1 MAEPSE
7 RVYVTGLPEGL
18 DDAKVKAIFEA
29 YGTLKDCK
37 SLAGK
42 RAAILNFAT
51 MDEAKWVV
59 DNLDGNMPEGI
70 TTPVKVEYSWS
81 RTGPGGKGG
90 APGGAPGGPWGG
102 QQSRPGP
109 YGACGGGGKGGEGG
123 ARGSVQML
131 KRNLISMGVLPGT
144 KAGKG
149 AKLDDSCQ
157 LYIKGLPADC
167 SDRDLADIFS
177 PFGAIPP
184 RGIKAMLDGEGQC
197 TGVGFVDYMEAEC
210 AAAAVKAINGAMC
223 SDGTS
228 LRVCVKNSTKKGSG
242 GGK

>member
-1 MAEPSE
+1 
-7 RVYVTGLPEGL
+7 
-18 DDAKVKAIFEA
+18 
-29 YGTLKDCK
+29 
-37 SLAGK
+37 
-42 RAAILNFAT
+42 

-59 DNLDGNMPEGI
+59 ENLDGNMPEGI
-70 TTPVKVEYSWS
+70 TSPVKCEYAWGQ
-81 RTGPGGKGG
+81 RGGKGG
-90 APGGAPGGPWGG
+90 APAGPGGPWG
-102 QQSRPGP
+102 QQNRSSP
-109 YGACGGGGKGGEGG
+109 YGGCGGKGGEGG

-131 KRNLISMGVLPGT
+131 KRNLISMGILPGS
-144 KAGKG
+144 KGGKG
-149 AKLDDSCQ
+149 TKTDDSCQ
-157 LYIKGLPADC
+157 LYIKGLPADT

-197 TGVGFVDYMEAEC
+197 TGVGFVDYIEPES

-228 LRVCVKNSTKKGSG
+228 LRVCVKNSTKKG